1 MQYRIRQGQEGQ
13 VPAVLC
19 CQDWRTCVC
28 RLCQEELAARGRTF
42 QRVIYGFL
50 VKAAVPPDKCYAALL
65 KHQTNGVLALV
76 SNLRR
81 DAQTV
86 PV

>member
-1 MQYRIRQGQEGQ
+1 MIH
-13 VPAVLC
+13 
-19 CQDWRTCVC
+19 
-28 RLCQEELAARGRTF
+28 
-42 QRVIYGFL
+42 GFL
-50 VKAAVPPDKCYAALL
+50 VRPTVLPDKCYATLL

-86 PV
+86 TV